1 MGTFNASAFNDNHT
15 LLQLILNIKDY
26 LVHNPNV
33 GVYYTL
39 GFQGEVGTT
48 SIPKDKVHGPAGS
61 SNTPSVGDIILY
73 ALDIG
78 QGFFQVSGVNNVN
91 YLGEYIG
98 QTIQGPKGDRGP
110 EGPTGPKG
118 DTGEPGVK
126 VYYTAGFQ
134 GEVGTTS
141 IPKDKVHGPE
151 GSTTTPIIGD
161 IILYAL
167 DIGQGFFQ
175 ISGSDENNYTGAYI
189 GQTVQGPKG
198 DKGTPGVGLNQL
210 TGMSFVHQT
219 TTGVTY
225 ADGVA
230 TFAGQF
236 KLTLADGTNIFA
248 RGNIEI
254 PMMAG
259 AGIIIEASEDSS
271 SLIIKAAPSI
281 YTITGEY
288 THCENSNPATT
299 ADVGTAYAATIT
311 ANSGYNFGDGHTLI
325 VTMGDTDIT
334 SEVAVV
340 STDTISINIPSVTG
354 DIDIYCIAVEIPAPA
369 PTKTLEEST
378 WAEIAQASANKS
390 WNAMGWKVGDSK
402 TITLNGTVGTL
413 ALNNYQCKVYI
424 IGFDHNAEK
433 EGQGISFGM
442 LEGVDGKQL
451 CLVDQYFNTS
461 PSNPSEVMAF
471 TMNEKDTNAGGWKA
485 ARMRKTILGSTD
497 VENGDATPDAIANPG
512 ANTLM
517 AALPADLRTVLKPIT
532 KYTNNVG
539 ISTDASAVSPS
550 IDYLPLMA
558 ELEVF
563 GVQTEANPNE
573 QTYQAQYEYYK
584 SGKSKIKNKQNDV
597 AVAANWWLRSP
608 NSSGFMGGFCMVDT
622 DGMVYI
628 MKPRKSFGVAPAF
641 LV

>member
-1 MGTFNASAFNDNHT
+1 MGTYNASAYNDNHT
-15 LLQLILNIKDY
+15 LLKLICNIQDY
-26 LVHNPNV
+26 LTKNPNV

-48 SIPKDKVHGPAGS
+48 SIPKDKVYGPAGS
-61 SNTPSVGDIILY
+61 NNTPSVGDIILY

-78 QGFFQVSGVNNVN
+78 QGFFQVSGANNVN
-91 YLGEYIG
+91 YIGEYIG
-98 QTIQGPKGDRGP
+98 QTIQGPKGDRGQ

-118 DTGEPGVK
+118 DKGDPGVK
-126 VYYTAGFQ
+126 VYYTTGFQ

-175 ISGSDENNYTGAYI
+175 ISGSDANNYTGAYI

-219 TTGVTY
+219 ATGVTY

-271 SLIIKAAPSI
+271 SLIIKAAPSV
-281 YTITGEY
+281 YTITGDY
-288 THCENSNPATT
+288 THCENPNPATT
-299 ADVGTAYAATIT
+299 ADEGTAYAATIT

-340 STDTISINIPSVTG
+340 STDTISINIPNVTG
-354 DIDIYCIAVEIPAPA
+354 DIDIYCIAVEIPAPS
-369 PTKTLEEST
+369 PKTLEEST
-378 WAEIAQASANKS
+378 WAEIAQISANKQ
-390 WNAMGWKVGDSK
+390 WDAMGWKVGDSK

-413 ALNNYQCKVYI
+413 ALDNYQCKVYI
-424 IGFDHNAEK
+424 IGFDHNADK

-442 LEGVDGKQL
+442 LESADGKQL
-451 CLVDQYFNTS
+451 CLVDRYYGSST
-461 PSNPSEVMAF
+461 SEVMAF
-471 TMNEKDTNAGGWKA
+471 SMNTTGTNVGGWKA
-485 ARMRKTILGSTD
+485 SKMRKTILGSTD
-497 VENGDATPDAIANPG
+497 VENGDATPATIANPL
-512 ANTLM
+512 ANSLM
-517 AALPADLRTVLKPIT
+517 AALPADLRAVLKPIT
-532 KYTNNVG
+532 KYTNNNGNSSVS
-539 ISTDASAVSPS
+539 ST

-558 ELEVF
+558 EFEVYGRQNF
-563 GVQTEANPNE
+563 ANPNE
-573 QTYQAQYEYYK
+573 KTYQAQYEYYK
-584 SGKSKIKNKQNDV
+584 NGNSKIKYKHNDV
-597 AVAANWWLRSP
+597 ASAVFWWLRSP
-608 NSSGFMGGFCMVDT
+608 NSSDSSTFCGVRM
-622 DGMVYI
+622 DGTA
-628 MKPRKSFGVAPAF
+628 RSANANDSRGVAPAF

>member
-1 MGTFNASAFNDNHT
+1 MGTFNASVFNDNHT

-48 SIPKDKVHGPAGS
+48 SIPKDKVYGPAGS
-61 SNTPSVGDIILY
+61 DNKPSVGDIILY

-91 YLGEYIG
+91 YIGEYIG

-118 DTGEPGVK
+118 DKGDPGVK
-126 VYYTAGFQ
+126 VYYTTGFQ

-175 ISGSDENNYTGAYI
+175 VSGSDANNYTGEYI

-198 DKGTPGVGLNQL
+198 DKGNPGVGLNQL

-219 TTGVTY
+219 ATGVTY
-225 ADGVA
+225 ANGVA

-271 SLIIKAAPSI
+271 SLIIKAAPSL
-281 YTITGEY
+281 YTITGGY

-299 ADVGTAYAATIT
+299 ADEGTAYVATIT
-311 ANSGYNFGDGHTLI
+311 ANSGYNFGDGHTLT
-325 VTMGDTDIT
+325 VTMGGADIT
-334 SEVAVV
+334 AEVAVV
-340 STDTISINIPSVTG
+340 STDTISINIPNVTG
-354 DIDIYCIAVEIPAPA
+354 DIAINCIAVEVPT
-369 PTKTLEEST
+369 TKTLEEST
-378 WAEIAQASANKS
+378 WAEIAQVSANKS
-390 WNAMGWKVGDSK
+390 WDAMGWKVGDSK

-442 LEGVDGKQL
+442 LEGIDGKQL
-451 CLVDQYFNTS
+451 CLVDQYLN
-461 PSNPSEVMAF
+461 SETPEITAF
-471 TMNEKDTNAGGWKA
+471 TMNTTLTSKGGWKA
-485 ARMRKTILGSTD
+485 AKMRMRRKTMKLQPKISLFCKTERKILRMRS
-497 VENGDATPDAIANPG
+497 
-512 ANTLM
+512 M
-517 AALPADLRTVLKPIT
+517 PAK
-532 KYTNNVG
+532 
-539 ISTDASAVSPS
+539 
-550 IDYLPLMA
+550 
-558 ELEVF
+558 
-563 GVQTEANPNE
+563 Q
-573 QTYQAQYEYYK
+573 
-584 SGKSKIKNKQNDV
+584 KNKQRSRCSGSF
-597 AVAANWWLRSP
+597 AALLRAGMRLRRRMPPPNLSAERNLRLFRTRQEHITKREKRFSP
-608 NSSGFMGGFCMVDT
+608 LT
-622 DGMVYI
+622 AQ
-628 MKPRKSFGVAPAF
+628 R
-641 LV
+641 L

>member
-48 SIPKDKVHGPAGS
+48 SIPKDKVYGPAGS
-61 SNTPSVGDIILY
+61 DNKPSVGDIILY

-126 VYYTAGFQ
+126 VYYTTGFQ

-151 GSTTTPIIGD
+151 GSTATPIIGD

-175 ISGSDENNYTGAYI
+175 ISGSDANNYTGEII
-189 GQTVQGPKG
+189 GQTIQGPQG
-198 DKGTPGVGLNQL
+198 DKGDPGVGLNQL
-210 TGMSFVHQT
+210 TGMSFIHQT
-219 TTGVTY
+219 ATGVTY

-230 TFAGQF
+230 SFKGQF

-248 RGNIEI
+248 LGTISLPI
-254 PMMAG
+254 VAG
-259 AGIIIEASEDSS
+259 DGIIIEASADSS

-340 STDTISINIPSVTG
+340 STDTISINIPIVTG
-354 DIDIYCIAVEIPAPA
+354 DIDIYCIAVEIPT
-369 PTKTLEEST
+369 TKTLEEST
-378 WAEIAQASANKS
+378 WAEIAQVSANKS

-413 ALNNYQCKVYI
+413 ALDNYQCKVYI

-442 LEGVDGKQL
+442 LESIDGKQV
-451 CLVDQYFNTS
+451 CLADQYYNTET
-461 PSNPSEVMAF
+461 SELMAF
-471 TMNEKDTNAGGWKA
+471 SMNTTLTTEGGWKA
-485 ARMRKTILGSTD
+485 AKMRKKILGSTD
-497 VENGDATPDAIANPG
+497 VENGDATPDTIANP
-512 ANTLM
+512 ATNTLM
-517 AALPADLRTVLKPIT
+517 AALPADLRAVLKPIT

-539 ISTDASAVSPS
+539 ESSDASAVSPT
-550 IDYLPLMA
+550 IDYLPLLA
-558 ELEVF
+558 EFEVS
-563 GVQTEANPNE
+563 GVQTNANPNE
-573 QTYQAQYEYYK
+573 QTYQAQYEYYQ
-584 SGKSKIKNKQNDV
+584 SGNSATKYRQNFFTV
-597 AVAANWWLRSP
+597 PGMWWLRSP
-608 NSSGFMGGFCMVDT
+608 NSSNYRQFCH
-622 DGMVYI
+622 VYLNGTGR
-628 MKPRKSFGVAPAF
+628 PNHADYSYGVAPVF